1 MALFFADKA
10 QGNPFTLESV
20 ERFIRE
26 AKRNTPIDSYGNAEM
41 IYDTILKQ
49 DVEGKRVLVVGT
61 QVL

>member
-1 MALFFADKA
+1 MALFFADKV

-26 AKRNTPIDSYGNAEM
+26 AKRNTPVDSSGNAEM

-49 DVEGKRVLVVGT
+49 DVKGKRVLVVGT